1 MDMVQVTALSKRYR
15 NVKAVQDLSFVVR
28 GGEVYGLLGPNGA
41 GKTTTLR
48 MLATLLTPSSGTATV
63 AGYDIRKQPLEVRRN
78 LGIVNGGM
86 QVYERLTGREVLEFF
101 AGFYGVEGRLFQE
114 RLEWVVGLLEMDGVL
129 DKLVREMSTGM
140 RQKVVIARSI
150 LHQPP
155 LLLLDEA
162 TAGLDVFARRALLDF
177 VKQYRSLG
185 KSLIYSTHVMSE
197 AEEVCDR
204 VGFLYG
210 GKLVYEGPAGE
221 AMAHGGGSLERAFI
235 RRLEEAAGERMPQ
248 TLRS

>member
-1 MDMVQVTALSKRYR
+1 MVEATGLSKNYKDF
-15 NVKAVQDLSFVVR
+15 KAVENLSFRV
-28 GGEVYGLLGPNGA
+28 GHGEVYGLLGPNGA

-48 MLATLLTPSSGTATV
+48 ILATLLAPSSGTATV
-63 AGYDIRKQPLEVRRN
+63 AGYDIRKQPLEVRRH

-101 AGFYGVEGRLFQE
+101 AGFYGVKGRLFRE
-114 RLEWVVGLLEMDGVL
+114 RLEQVANLLKMDGVL
-129 DKLVREMSTGM
+129 DKPVREMSSGM
-140 RQKVVIARSI
+140 RQKVVIARAI

-155 LLLLDEA
+155 VLLLDEA
-162 TAGLDVFARRALLDF
+162 TAGLDVFARRSLLDF
-177 VKQYRSLG
+177 VKQYRALG

-210 GKLVYEGPAGE
+210 GRLVYEGPASE
-221 AMAHGGGSLERAFI
+221 AMSFGGGSLERAFI
-235 RRLEEAAGERMPQ
+235 RRLEEIAV
-248 TLRS
+248 

>member
-1 MDMVQVTALSKRYR
+1 MVRATGLSKRYK
-15 NVKAVQDLSFVVR
+15 NFKAVQELSFALR
-28 GGEVYGLLGPNGA
+28 QGEVYGLLGPNGA

-101 AGFYGVEGRLFQE
+101 AGFYGLEGRLFRE
-114 RLEWVVGLLEMDGVL
+114 RLAWVTELLEMEGVL
-129 DKLVREMSTGM
+129 DKLVREMSSGM
-140 RQKVVIARSI
+140 RQKVVIARAI

-155 LLLLDEA
+155 VLLLDEA
-162 TAGLDVFARRALLDF
+162 TAGLDVFARRALLEF
-177 VKQYRSLG
+177 VKQYRALG

-204 VGFLYG
+204 VGFLYE

-221 AMAHGGGSLERAFI
+221 AMAHGGGSLERSFI
-235 RRLEEAAGERMPQ
+235 RRLEEVATQRTPEA
-248 TLRS
+248 LRR

>member
-1 MDMVQVTALSKRYR
+1 MVEATGLGKNYKDF
-15 NVKAVQDLSFVVR
+15 KAVENLSFRV
-28 GGEVYGLLGPNGA
+28 GHGEVYGLLGPNGA

-48 MLATLLTPSSGTATV
+48 MLATLLAPSSGTATV
-63 AGYDIRKQPLEVRRN
+63 AGYDIRKQPLEVRRH

-101 AGFYGVEGRLFQE
+101 AGFYGMEGRLFRE
-114 RLEWVVGLLEMDGVL
+114 RLEWVASLLEMDGVL
-129 DKLVREMSTGM
+129 DKPVREMSTGM
-140 RQKVVIARSI
+140 RQKVVIARAI

-155 LLLLDEA
+155 VLLLDEA
-162 TAGLDVFARRALLDF
+162 TAGLDVFARRSLLEF
-177 VKQYRSLG
+177 VKGYRALG

-210 GKLVYEGPAGE
+210 GRLVYEGPVSE
-221 AMAHGGGSLERAFI
+221 AMSRGGGSLERAFI
-235 RRLEEAAGERMPQ
+235 RRLEEVAA
-248 TLRS
+248 

>member
-1 MDMVQVTALSKRYR
+1 MVEATGLSKNYKDF
-15 NVKAVQDLSFVVR
+15 KAVENLSFRV
-28 GGEVYGLLGPNGA
+28 GQGEVYGLLGPNGA

-48 MLATLLTPSSGTATV
+48 MLATLLAPSDGSATV

-101 AGFYGVEGRLFQE
+101 AGFYGIEGRLFQE
-114 RLEWVVGLLEMDGVL
+114 RLEWVAGLLEMDGVL

-155 LLLLDEA
+155 VLLLDEA
-162 TAGLDVFARRALLDF
+162 TAGLDVFARRSLLDF

-210 GKLVYEGPAGE
+210 GRLVYEGPAGE
-221 AMAHGGGSLERAFI
+221 AMAHGGGSLERSFI
-235 RRLEEAAGERMPQ
+235 RRLEEVATERAPQ
-248 TLRS
+248 ALQR

>member
-1 MDMVQVTALSKRYR
+1 MVEVTGLSKAYKDF
-15 NVKAVQDLSFVVR
+15 KAVEGLSFRV
-28 GGEVYGLLGPNGA
+28 GQGEVYGLLGPNGA

-48 MLATLLTPSSGTATV
+48 MLATLLTPSGGSATL

-101 AGFYGVEGRLFQE
+101 AGFYGVEGRLLRE
-114 RLEWVVGLLEMDGVL
+114 RLEWVANLLEMDGVL

-140 RQKVVIARSI
+140 RQKVVIARAI

-155 LLLLDEA
+155 VLLLDEA
-162 TAGLDVFARRALLDF
+162 TAGLDVFARRSLLDF
-177 VKQYRSLG
+177 VKQYRALG

-204 VGFLYG
+204 VGFLYRG
-210 GKLVYEGPAGE
+210 RLVYEGTTRE
-221 AMAHGGGSLERAFI
+221 ALELGGGSLERAFI
-235 RRLEEAAGERMPQ
+235 RRLEEVAA
-248 TLRS
+248 

>member
-1 MDMVQVTALSKRYR
+1 MVKTEGLTKDYKRSR
-15 NVKAVQDLSFVVR
+15 AVDHLSFEVR
-28 GGEVYGLLGPNGA
+28 PGEVYGLLGPNGA

-63 AGYDIRKQPLEVRRN
+63 AGYDIRKDPLEVRRH

-101 AGFYGVEGRLFQE
+101 AGFYGVEGRRFRE
-114 RLEWVVGLLEMDGVL
+114 RLEWVAGLLEMDGLL
-129 DKLVREMSTGM
+129 DKPVREMSSGM
-140 RQKVVIARSI
+140 RQKVVIARAI

-155 LLLLDEA
+155 VLLLDEA
-162 TAGLDVFARRALLDF
+162 TAGLDVLARRSLLEF
-177 VKQYRSLG
+177 VKGYRALG
-185 KSLIYSTHVMSE
+185 QSLIYSTHVMSE

-210 GKLVYEGPAGE
+210 GRLVYEGPVSE
-221 AMAHGGGSLERAFI
+221 ALSRGGGSLERAFI
-235 RRLEEAAGERMPQ
+235 RRLEEVAA
-248 TLRS
+248 